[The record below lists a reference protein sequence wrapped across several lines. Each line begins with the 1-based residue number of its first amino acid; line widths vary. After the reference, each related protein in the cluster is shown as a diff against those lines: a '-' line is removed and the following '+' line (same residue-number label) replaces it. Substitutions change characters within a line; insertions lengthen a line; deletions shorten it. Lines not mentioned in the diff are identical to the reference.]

1 MDSNSE
7 VVPQTEVVVT
17 DMAPEENAERLVT
30 SVETSQSVNS
40 SIDESNV
47 DSSSVVIEK
56 ESDQDAKV
64 SDEIPKTTVAIV
76 DLIVVTDTETPTSET
91 AEMEIVETET
101 AESETA
107 ETETA
112 ATETAAIAVVET
124 EVENLVTTEID
135 ASSFANHQDVP
146 TYETSN
152 NAIDLETEPQVN
164 AKSQDK
170 EVEETK
176 YAEET
181 ESEDETESVT
191 EEDIV
196 ENAIDLPE
204 KSEVPSEVIES
215 QTVLVKASAN
225 EKGTELK
232 EKSNEF
238 SDISTQKAN
247 EVADVRLS
255 NDQKNFNNQIQDI
268 ISDID
273 INIKTQEKITKL
285 KEQELKLIQKQNE
298 LTNQIQ
304 QQQILAQQLT
314 AQNQFKQ
321 KQWEQQQIEKQEFL
335 SSKIN
340 QQDGLCSTQSHLH
353 TAYNQSD
360 DSHNKKETT
369 NLSKSID
376 LRKIFTPA
384 TDAVEI
390 LPKNRKLYASS
401 AFYSPNLH
409 PTVEDQVELA
419 RRISHSLSDISNQTS
434 KGQTMYVNR
443 KKRSVKWVHEEED
456 CTSEVKTFYKENT
469 DANSML
475 ELTKLEKIPLKL
487 IMNPRGQVR
496 DYNSVKESINVET
509 GLLSPDNCAELIT
522 ALKLHQGRG
531 AELFAKRR
539 RKADNWV
546 VDETNA
552 GTQSHPSGLPDY
564 QQYQPKP
571 ATSPNIL
578 PAYSDAGKHRV
589 QLNIHQDQLI
599 EKYSKPGLQV
609 VKSPWEAALQTG
621 SASSA
626 FLEESKPRSL
636 TPSSVP
642 KTYFHSGGNDLTDAG
657 EPVSYGIP
665 LSNQQES
672 FKKSLNHQQSSI
684 LPTNPQRELAYK
696 PSVAQGWGGRNVEL
710 PREYF
715 DFNEPL
721 SSWEENNN
729 EQCNNQYISEEH
741 DILRENVQMGHGQ
754 NQSLDFEVNVQTRL
768 HQLEQFQKYFLE
780 QQRLEIEILKR
791 RDDSRLFRLTKLY
804 HEQFKHESPNE
815 ERLHNEDVLQTG
827 RSTDEEINENVNV
840 QDLIYSFEQQS
851 LREHTES
858 ARPRNQ
864 NCSTY
869 LSSEATK
876 ADNETG
882 GLYVPKEISLASYAP
897 PPKNFTDQQ
906 PAYSGHNISSIN
918 TTYESHRPLPTAS
931 IANETSVGTSW
942 GFPVSKPI
950 ASGFST
956 IPPKQQ
962 LSAPASYQKIPQ
974 TSALGAP
981 QVNFNPS
988 PLSYEKLSK
997 FEQPNLSYPNQN
1009 YLNVRQ
1015 TSQVRNAS
1023 PTPFAF
1029 GSNEAR
1035 FSGSHASRSPSSI
1048 ASISPQPLRSPCIST
1063 RYGQPSNN
1071 AVPRLTSS
1079 SQAQTFNNCAR
1090 GWGTEPESQ
1099 YIYPGPNVLPA
1110 PGNMPY
1116 SDF

>member
-390 LPKNRKLYASS
+390 LPKN
-401 AFYSPNLH
+401 H
-409 PTVEDQVELA
+409 
-419 RRISHSLSDISNQTS
+419 
-434 KGQTMYVNR
+434 
-443 KKRSVKWVHEEED
+443 
-456 CTSEVKTFYKENT
+456 
-469 DANSML
+469 
-475 ELTKLEKIPLKL
+475 
-487 IMNPRGQVR
+487 
-496 DYNSVKESINVET
+496 
-509 GLLSPDNCAELIT
+509 
-522 ALKLHQGRG
+522 
-531 AELFAKRR
+531 
-539 RKADNWV
+539 
-546 VDETNA
+546 
-552 GTQSHPSGLPDY
+552 Y

>member
-1 MDSNSE
+1 MDANSE
-7 VVPQTEVVVT
+7 DVPQTEVVVT
-17 DMAPEENAERLVT
+17 DMAPEENAEQLEA
-30 SVETSQSVNS
+30 SVEPGQNVNH
-40 SIDESNV
+40 SIGESNV
-47 DSSSVVIEK
+47 DSSLVVVEK
-56 ESDQDAKV
+56 ESDEDTKE
-64 SDEIPKTTVAIV
+64 SDEIPTTNIAKI
-76 DLIVVTDTETPTSET
+76 DSIVVADTETPSL
-91 AEMEIVETET
+91 
-101 AESETA
+101 
-107 ETETA
+107 ETA
-112 ATETAAIAVVET
+112 ATENPAIAVVET
-124 EVENLVTTEID
+124 EFENLTTTEID
-135 ASSFANHQDVP
+135 SISGANYQDVP
-146 TYETSN
+146 IDKTSN
-152 NAIDLETEPQVN
+152 NASESEMETEHQIN
-164 AKSQDK
+164 AKLQV
-170 EVEETK
+170 EQEEETK
-176 YAEET
+176 FEDET
-181 ESEDETESVT
+181 ESEDRTESVT

-196 ENAIDLPE
+196 LNTIDLAV
-204 KSEVPSEVIES
+204 KSEAPSEAIES
-215 QTVLVKASAN
+215 QTALVKESTN
-225 EKGTELK
+225 KKGTDLK
-232 EKSNEF
+232 EKSNGSSDITAQKPNEF
-238 SDISTQKAN
+238 SDERI
-247 EVADVRLS
+247 S
-255 NDQKNFNNQIQDI
+255 NDQKTFNNQIQDI

-273 INIKTQEKITKL
+273 INIKTQEKITQL

-321 KQWEQQQIEKQEFL
+321 KQWEQQQIEQQTYQRDGL
-335 SSKIN
+335 SSA
-340 QQDGLCSTQSHLH
+340 QSHLH

-360 DSHNKKETT
+360 DGHNKKETT
-369 NLSKSID
+369 NLSKSVD

-443 KKRSVKWVHEEED
+443 KKRSVKWVHEEEE
-456 CTSEVKTFYKENT
+456 CTSEANTLYKENA

-496 DYNSVKESINVET
+496 DYNSLKDSINVET

-546 VDETNA
+546 VDEINA
-552 GTQSHPSGLPDY
+552 GAQSHPSGLPDY

-626 FLEESKPRSL
+626 FLEESKPPMQ
-636 TPSSVP
+636 TVSSTVP
-642 KTYFHSGGNDLTDAG
+642 KTYFHSGGNDLTDAVD
-657 EPVSYGIP
+657 PVSYDIP

-672 FKKSLNHQQSSI
+672 YKESLNQHVKQQSSI
-684 LPTNPQRELAYK
+684 LPSNPQRELAYK

-710 PREYF
+710 PR
-715 DFNEPL
+715 
-721 SSWEENNN
+721 
-729 EQCNNQYISEEH
+729 
-741 DILRENVQMGHGQ
+741 
-754 NQSLDFEVNVQTRL
+754 
-768 HQLEQFQKYFLE
+768 
-780 QQRLEIEILKR
+780 
-791 RDDSRLFRLTKLY
+791 
-804 HEQFKHESPNE
+804 
-815 ERLHNEDVLQTG
+815 
-827 RSTDEEINENVNV
+827 
-840 QDLIYSFEQQS
+840 
-851 LREHTES
+851 
-858 ARPRNQ
+858 
-864 NCSTY
+864 
-869 LSSEATK
+869 
-876 ADNETG
+876 

-906 PAYSGHNISSIN
+906 PAYSGHNISNIN
-918 TTYESHRPLPTAS
+918 TTYEHSHRHLPTATS
-931 IANETSVGTSW
+931 NANEKSMGTCW
-942 GFPVSKPI
+942 GFPVSKPMVR
-950 ASGFST
+950 GFST
-956 IPPKQQ
+956 IPLKQQ
-962 LSAPASYQKIPQ
+962 FSAPAGYQKILQ
-974 TSALGAP
+974 TSAQGSS

-988 PLSYEKLSK
+988 PLSFEKLSK
-997 FEQPNLSYPNQN
+997 FEQSNLSYPNQN
-1009 YLNVRQ
+1009 QNFLNVRQ
-1015 TSQVRNAS
+1015 NSLVQNVS
-1023 PTPFAF
+1023 PTPFVF
-1029 GSNEAR
+1029 GSSESR
-1035 FSGSHASRSPSSI
+1035 FSVENASRSPSSTV
-1048 ASISPQPLRSPCIST
+1048 STSPQPLRSPCMST
-1063 RYGQPSNN
+1063 RYGQPSTNT
-1071 AVPRLTSS
+1071 VPRLTSS

-1099 YIYPGPNVLPA
+1099 YIYPGPNVLPV

>member
-1 MDSNSE
+1 MDANSE

-17 DMAPEENAERLVT
+17 EMAPEENAEQPET
-30 SVETSQSVNS
+30 SVEPGLNVNH
-40 SIDESNV
+40 SIGESNV
-47 DSSSVVIEK
+47 DSSLVVVEK
-56 ESDQDAKV
+56 KSDEDPKE
-64 SDEIPKTTVAIV
+64 SDEIPTTKVAKV
-76 DLIVVTDTETPTSET
+76 DSIVVADTETSNL
-91 AEMEIVETET
+91 ETE
-101 AESETA
+101 
-107 ETETA
+107 
-112 ATETAAIAVVET
+112 ATEKPAIAVVET
-124 EVENLVTTEID
+124 EFENLTATEID
-135 ASSFANHQDVP
+135 AISGANDQDGP
-146 TYETSN
+146 TEETSHI
-152 NAIDLETEPQVN
+152 ASESEMETEPQIN
-164 AKSQDK
+164 AKLQV
-170 EVEETK
+170 EQEEETK
-176 YAEET
+176 YEDET
-181 ESEDETESVT
+181 ESEDGTESVT
-191 EEDIV
+191 EEDIDR
-196 ENAIDLPE
+196 NTIDLAE
-204 KSEVPSEVIES
+204 KSEAPSEAIES
-215 QTVLVKASAN
+215 QTALVKESTN
-225 EKGTELK
+225 KKGTDLK
-232 EKSNEF
+232 EKSNGSSDKTAQKPNEF
-238 SDISTQKAN
+238 SDERI
-247 EVADVRLS
+247 S
-255 NDQKNFNNQIQDI
+255 NDQKTFNNQIQDI

-273 INIKTQEKITKL
+273 INIKTQEKITQL

-321 KQWEQQQIEKQEFL
+321 KQWEQQQIEQKEFL
-335 SSKIN
+335 SS
-340 QQDGLCSTQSHLH
+340 QAYQRDGLSSAQSHLH

-360 DSHNKKETT
+360 DGHNKKETT
-369 NLSKSID
+369 NLSKSVD

-443 KKRSVKWVHEEED
+443 KKRSVKWVHEEEE
-456 CTSEVKTFYKENT
+456 CTSEANALYKENA
-469 DANSML
+469 DANSTL

-496 DYNSVKESINVET
+496 DYNSLKDSINVET

-522 ALKLHQGRG
+522 ALNLHQGRG

-552 GTQSHPSGLPDY
+552 GAQSHPSGLPDY

-571 ATSPNIL
+571 VTSPNIL

-626 FLEESKPRSL
+626 FLEESNPRIQ
-636 TPSSVP
+636 TVSSTVP
-642 KTYFHSGGNDLTDAG
+642 QTYFHSGGNDLPDAVD
-657 EPVSYGIP
+657 PVSYDIP

-672 FKKSLNHQQSSI
+672 YKESLNHHVKQQSSI
-684 LPTNPQRELAYK
+684 LPSNPQRELAYK

-710 PREYF
+710 PR
-715 DFNEPL
+715 
-721 SSWEENNN
+721 
-729 EQCNNQYISEEH
+729 
-741 DILRENVQMGHGQ
+741 
-754 NQSLDFEVNVQTRL
+754 
-768 HQLEQFQKYFLE
+768 
-780 QQRLEIEILKR
+780 
-791 RDDSRLFRLTKLY
+791 
-804 HEQFKHESPNE
+804 
-815 ERLHNEDVLQTG
+815 
-827 RSTDEEINENVNV
+827 
-840 QDLIYSFEQQS
+840 
-851 LREHTES
+851 
-858 ARPRNQ
+858 
-864 NCSTY
+864 
-869 LSSEATK
+869 
-876 ADNETG
+876 

-906 PAYSGHNISSIN
+906 PVYSGHNISNIN
-918 TTYESHRPLPTAS
+918 TTYEHSHRHLPPATS
-931 IANETSVGTSW
+931 NANEKSMGTSW
-942 GFPVSKPI
+942 GFPVSKPMVR
-950 ASGFST
+950 GFST

-962 LSAPASYQKIPQ
+962 FSAPAGYQKILQ
-974 TSALGAP
+974 TSAQGAP

-988 PLSYEKLSK
+988 PLSFEKLSK
-997 FEQPNLSYPNQN
+997 FEQSNLSYPNQNQN

-1015 TSQVRNAS
+1015 KSLVRNVS
-1023 PTPFAF
+1023 PTPFVF
-1029 GSNEAR
+1029 GSSESR
-1035 FSGSHASRSPSSI
+1035 FSVENASRSPSSTV
-1048 ASISPQPLRSPCIST
+1048 STSPQPLRSPCKSS
-1063 RYGQPSNN
+1063 RYGPPSTN

>member
-17 DMAPEENAERLVT
+17 DLAAEEYDELLET
-30 SVETSQSVNS
+30 SVEPSQSVNN
-40 SIDESNV
+40 SIDESV
-47 DSSSVVIEK
+47 LVIAK
-56 ESDQDAKV
+56 ESDQDV
-64 SDEIPKTTVAIV
+64 MLSDETPTTTIAIV
-76 DLIVVTDTETPTSET
+76 DSIVVTDTETPVSET
-91 AEMEIVETET
+91 AVTENPVT
-101 AESETA
+101 GKLAAEKP
-107 ETETA
+107 
-112 ATETAAIAVVET
+112 ATVKPTIEVVET
-124 EVENLVTTEID
+124 EVENLTTAEID
-135 ASSFANHQDVP
+135 ASSVANPQDVP
-146 TYETSN
+146 IDKTSN
-152 NAIDLETEPQVN
+152 NAGKSKMEAEPQVS
-164 AKSQDK
+164 AKSQVN
-170 EVEETK
+170 EVEEAK
-176 YAEET
+176 YEEET
-181 ESEDETESVT
+181 ESEDGTESVT

-196 ENAIDLPE
+196 ETAIDFPE

-215 QTVLVKASAN
+215 QTK
-225 EKGTELK
+225 KGTDSK
-232 EKSNEF
+232 EKLNES
-238 SDISTQKAN
+238 SDPSPQTAN
-247 EVADVRLS
+247 EVADVRLLK
-255 NDQKNFNNQIQDI
+255 DQKNFNNQIQDI

-273 INIKTQEKITKL
+273 INIKTQEKITQL

-314 AQNQFKQ
+314 AQNQLKQ
-321 KQWEQQQIEKQEFL
+321 KQWEQQQVEKQEFL
-335 SSKIN
+335 SSQRN
-340 QQDGLCSTQSHLH
+340 QRDGLSSTQSQGDDLH
-353 TAYNQSD
+353 NT
-360 DSHNKKETT
+360 KETT
-369 NLSKSID
+369 NLSKSVD

-384 TDAVEI
+384 TDAIEI

-443 KKRSVKWVHEEED
+443 KKRSVKWVHEGSDKEDD
-456 CTSEVKTFYKENT
+456 CTGEAKTLYKENT
-469 DANSML
+469 DANSWL

-496 DYNSVKESINVET
+496 DYNSLKESINVET

-522 ALKLHQGRG
+522 ALKLNQGRG

-552 GTQSHPSGLPDY
+552 GTQNHPSGIPDY
-564 QQYQPKP
+564 QQYQSKP

-626 FLEESKPRSL
+626 FLEESKPKSL
-636 TPSSVP
+636 TPSFVP
-642 KTYFHSGGNDLTDAG
+642 KPYFHSGGSDFIDAA
-657 EPVSYGIP
+657 EPVSYEIP
-665 LSNQQES
+665 LIDKQES
-672 FKKSLNHQQSSI
+672 YNKSINQHVKQQSSI

-715 DFNEPL
+715 EFNEPL
-721 SSWEENNN
+721 SSWEGNDQYKN
-729 EQCNNQYISEEH
+729 EYEYVSQEH
-741 DILRENVQMGHGQ
+741 DIFRDNVQMCHGQ
-754 NQSLDFEVNVQTRL
+754 RPPIDFAVDVQARL
-768 HQLEQFQKYFLE
+768 HQLEKFQKYFLE

-791 RDDSRLFRLTKLY
+791 SDDSRLFRLTKLNR
-804 HEQFKHESPNE
+804 EQLKHESPNGVS
-815 ERLHNEDVLQTG
+815 LNNEDVVQAG
-827 RSTDEEINENVNV
+827 PSTDDDEINENLNV
-840 QDLIYSFEQQS
+840 RDLIYSFEQQS
-851 LREHTES
+851 LGEYKVS
-858 ARPRNQ
+858 VKPRSQ
-864 NCSTY
+864 NGSTY
-869 LSSEATK
+869 LSNETTD
-876 ADNETG
+876 ADNENG

-897 PPKNFTDQQ
+897 PPKNFTDKQ
-906 PAYSGHNISSIN
+906 PAYPGHNISNIN
-918 TTYESHRPLPTAS
+918 TSHEYSHQPLPKVNHS
-931 IANETSVGTSW
+931 LNETSMGTSW

-950 ASGFST
+950 ATGFST

-962 LSAPASYQKIPQ
+962 LSTPASYQKIPQ
-974 TSALGAP
+974 TSAQGAP
-981 QVNFNPS
+981 PVNFNPS

-997 FEQPNLSYPNQN
+997 FEQSNLSYPNQN
-1009 YLNVRQ
+1009 QNYLNARQ
-1015 TSQVRNAS
+1015 SSQVRNAS
-1023 PTPFAF
+1023 PTPF
-1029 GSNEAR
+1029 GSNHAR
-1035 FSGSHASRSPSSI
+1035 FSVEHASRSPSSI

-1063 RYGQPSNN
+1063 RYGQPSNST
-1071 AVPRLTSS
+1071 VPRLTSS

-1090 GWGTEPESQ
+1090 GWVTEPENQ
-1099 YIYPGPNVLPA
+1099 CTYPGQNVLPA
-1110 PGNMPY
+1110 QGNMPY

>member
-443 KKRSVKWVHEEED
+443 KKRSVKWVHEGSD
-456 CTSEVKTFYKENT
+456 K
-469 DANSML
+469 
-475 ELTKLEKIPLKL
+475 
-487 IMNPRGQVR
+487 
-496 DYNSVKESINVET
+496 
-509 GLLSPDNCAELIT
+509 
-522 ALKLHQGRG
+522 
-531 AELFAKRR
+531 
-539 RKADNWV
+539 
-546 VDETNA
+546 
-552 GTQSHPSGLPDY
+552 DY